1 MQRPVNSLIPPKSP
15 DNTTTSAPPR
25 PPTPTHECPSK
36 AHKSYLLLLD
46 IFQAPNAED
55 TPITQCLH
63 SLPLLKAK
71 PVLEEPSSIQLDASK
86 DFSLKTPF
94 LPNTGREAR
103 KAAALYRQSG
113 LKAREVGVE
122 CGAGTA
128 AATAAAPGRGHRP
141 GTALGA
147 TGAIQVT
154 FRRRRPL
161 SGRSRVPAQA
171 AGGTCNLGG
180 RGPGPSDTPPPRP
193 GLPGRRALTCT
204 ASRST
209 RGLLGLGCADRTALG
224 VPRGA
229 RQEESGG
236 RRQRRRPGRR
246 RRRRTPAL
254 RSRETHP
261 PPGRSAA
268 AAADHFRG
276 AGQRGGAPGRTSWP
290 WGRVLHGDCEQRL
303 YGRGGGAVVQPPG
316 GPTASP
322 RVREA

>member
-1 MQRPVNSLIPPKSP
+1 M
-15 DNTTTSAPPR
+15 
-25 PPTPTHECPSK
+25 
-36 AHKSYLLLLD
+36 
-46 IFQAPNAED
+46 
-55 TPITQCLH
+55 
-63 SLPLLKAK
+63 
-71 PVLEEPSSIQLDASK
+71 
-86 DFSLKTPF
+86 
-94 LPNTGREAR
+94 
-103 KAAALYRQSG
+103 
-113 LKAREVGVE
+113 E

-128 AATAAAPGRGHRP
+128 VAAAPGRGHHP

-147 TGAIQVT
+147 TGAMQVT

-171 AGGTCNLGG
+171 ADGTCNLGG

-209 RGLLGLGCADRTALG
+209 RGLLGLGCADPTALG

-236 RRQRRRPGRR
+236 RRRRRRRRPGRR
-246 RRRRTPAL
+246 LRRRTSAL

-276 AGQRGGAPGRTSWP
+276 AGKRGGAPAGTSCP
-290 WGRVLHGDCEQRL
+290 RGQILHGDCEQRL
-303 YGRGGGAVVQPPG
+303 FGRGGGAVVQPPG
-316 GPTASP
+316 GLTASP
-322 RVREA
+322 GVREAYSPLKAGPGFPCLGVFVFPGHGGAPGERRGGGGRHLAS